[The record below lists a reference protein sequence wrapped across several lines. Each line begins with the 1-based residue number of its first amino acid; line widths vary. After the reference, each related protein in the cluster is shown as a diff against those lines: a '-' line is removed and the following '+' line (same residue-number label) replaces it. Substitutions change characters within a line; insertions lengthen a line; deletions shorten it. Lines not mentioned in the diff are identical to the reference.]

1 MGGAKMTDQLI
12 EWMKE
17 NKIPVTR
24 ENYISC
30 NWSPVPSPWTAELED
45 ELPDELQ
52 VQNQPGPPKG
62 GGSIWGRTFAQWA
75 ALFATMDIAR
85 IDNAIR
91 SGLIG
96 GLTSTEIARKVIGSA
111 GINGI
116 DGVTEIT
123 RKQMTNIGRAEIK
136 ALKLSGK

>member
-1 MGGAKMTDQLI
+1 MSDQLI
-12 EWMKE
+12 EWMKA
-17 NKIPVTR
+17 NDIPITR

-52 VQNQPGPPKG
+52 IQNQPGPPPPG
-62 GGSIWGRTFAQWA
+62 GRWRTIWGRTFAQWA
-75 ALFATMDIAR
+75 AYLAAMDIAR

-96 GLTSTEIARKVIGSA
+96 GLDSTGIARKVLGSA

-136 ALKLSGK
+136 ALKQRGK